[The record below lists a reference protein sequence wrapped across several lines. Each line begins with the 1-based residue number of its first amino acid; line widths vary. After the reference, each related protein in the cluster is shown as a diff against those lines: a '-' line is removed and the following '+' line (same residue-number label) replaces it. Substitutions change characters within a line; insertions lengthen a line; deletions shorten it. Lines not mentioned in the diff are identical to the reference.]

1 MDDRVVVRGR
11 NEEGVR
17 MREVIVVT
25 GGSGG
30 IGAAAARVMAGPG
43 RAFAIQYGSNEPG
56 ARAVVDALE
65 ARGSD
70 AVVVQGDM
78 GREDDVLRLFAE
90 ARERLGPVTGAINS
104 AGTDSGPTA
113 VEDLDAAEIARVLQ
127 LNVAGVM
134 LCCREAIRHMP
145 DAGNRGIVNVSS
157 MASTIGGRTGRTV
170 YAASKGAVDV
180 FSRGLAREVARRG
193 IRVNV
198 VRPGMTE
205 TAMIE
210 PVAGDPDRAAAARD
224 SIPIG
229 RFATAEEVGHAI
241 AYLMSAEAAFVTGAL
256 LDVSGGGYVL

>member
-1 MDDRVVVRGR
+1 MG
-11 NEEGVR
+11 
-17 MREVIVVT
+17 EVIVVT

-43 RAFAIQYGSNEPG
+43 RGFAIQYGSNEAG
-56 ARAVVDALE
+56 ALAIAEELESRGSAAVVM
-65 ARGSD
+65 
-70 AVVVQGDM
+70 QGDM
-78 GREDDVLRLFAE
+78 GREVDVERVFAE
-90 ARERLGPVTGAINS
+90 ARQRLGPITGAVNS
-104 AGTDSGPTA
+104 AGTDSGPTS
-113 VEDLDAAEIARVLQ
+113 VEDLDGAEIARVLQ

-145 DAGNRGIVNVSS
+145 EVGNRGIVNVSS
-157 MASTIGGRTGRTV
+157 MASTVGGRNGRTL

-205 TAMIE
+205 TAMID
-210 PVAGDPDRAAAARD
+210 PVASDPDRAAAARE